1 MSRGPDTRVDLK
13 AHIRSIPDFPSPGIL
28 FRDITPLL
36 SHPPAFEAAVT
47 RMADRFAKEEV
58 TAVAAAEARG
68 FIFAAPLAI
77 ALGASFIPIR
87 KPGKLPFD
95 TNAFHY
101 ELEYGND
108 SLEVHTDA
116 LDSGARVLLVDDLLA
131 TGGTMRACIELVR
144 PFGADLVCCAFLIEL
159 VGLRGRETL
168 APLEVFSLVQ
178 YD

>member
-1 MSRGPDTRVDLK
+1 MDVDLK

-36 SHPPAFEAAVT
+36 AHSPAFQAAVDGL
-47 RMADRFAKEEV
+47 AERFSGQGV

-68 FIFAAPLAI
+68 FIFAAPLAL
-77 ALGASFIPIR
+77 ALEAAFIPIR

-101 ELEYGND
+101 ELEYGAD

-116 LDSGARVLLVDDLLA
+116 LESDARVLLVDDLLA
-131 TGGTMRACIELVR
+131 TGGTMRACLELVR
-144 PFGADLVCCAFLIEL
+144 PFDAHVIACAFVVEL
-159 VGLRGRETL
+159 TALAGREVL
-168 APLEVFSLVQ
+168 APVDVFSLIQ